1 MGVVGSR
8 MNRDQAKRTALTAA
22 RSYGEA
28 LRLAVLWLREAGTL
42 DSPELDAQ
50 IVLAHVAQI
59 SRPMLLAFPECAL
72 TPEQAKSYAALIER
86 RTAHEPVAYLTGRR
100 EFMGLDLLV
109 DSRVL
114 IPRPETELLVE
125 TALAEIAERI
135 AEDRV
140 PIVADVGTG
149 SGAIALALATYQ
161 SRLPYLYATDI
172 SAGALSLAETNA
184 VRLGLSDRVIILQSD
199 LLATLPEPLDVLV
212 ANLPYVAR
220 QDAPSLPIDV
230 SRYEPPGALYGE
242 TDGLGHL
249 RRLFQQAPDHLN
261 PGAAVVLEFGF
272 DQRASVEALALATFP
287 RCILRFGNDY
297 AGWDRYVVIRLP
309 SP

>member
-1 MGVVGSR
+1 
-8 MNRDQAKRTALTAA
+8 MNRDQSKQTALMAA

-50 IVLAHVAQI
+50 ILLAHVVGI
-59 SRPMLLAFPECAL
+59 SRPTLLAFPERAL
-72 TPEQAKSYAALIER
+72 ALEQANSYAALIGR
-86 RTAHEPVAYLTGRR
+86 RAANEPVAYLTGHR

-125 TALAEIAERI
+125 AALAEIAERI

-140 PIVADVGTG
+140 PIVADIGTG

-184 VRLGLSDRVIILQSD
+184 VQLGLSDRVIILQSD
-199 LLATLPEPLDVLV
+199 LLAALPEPLDVLV
-212 ANLPYVAR
+212 GNLPYVAS

-249 RRLFQQAPDHLN
+249 RRLFQQAPHHLN

-272 DQRASVEALALATFP
+272 DQRAGVEALALATFP

-297 AGWDRYVVIRLP
+297 SGWDRYVVIHLP
-309 SP
+309 TL